1 MSNEE
6 ANDQFIAFYTTWR
19 GKLYKAVATWTG
31 DRHAAEDIVQEVMI
45 LVRHYWGRYTRPE
58 ILMYRLARQQLAR
71 HTSATPIQMD
81 SLEQRLQAD
90 DLPSGPARDLEQ
102 QLDLLAALRQLPT
115 RQREVVVLTE
125 LCDLEQST
133 AAEILGI
140 SVSALKTHKA
150 RGLRTL
156 QSRMAGRMASAG
168 ADTEGGTNA

>member
-1 MSNEE
+1 MRTVTSDE
-6 ANDQFIAFYTTWR
+6 ANEQFISFYTAWR
-19 GKLYKAVATWTG
+19 GKLFKAVAAWTG
-31 DRHAAEDIVQEVMI
+31 DRHAAEDVVQEVMI

-71 HTSATPIQMD
+71 RVAIPVQMD
-81 SLEQRLQAD
+81 SLEQRQEAD
-90 DLPSGPARDLEQ
+90 DLPAGPARDLDQ
-102 QLDLLAALRQLPT
+102 QLDLLAALRRLPT

-125 LCDLEQST
+125 LCDLDQSA

-156 QSRMAGRMASAG
+156 QERLAGAR
-168 ADTEGGTNA
+168 ADTEGGKSA